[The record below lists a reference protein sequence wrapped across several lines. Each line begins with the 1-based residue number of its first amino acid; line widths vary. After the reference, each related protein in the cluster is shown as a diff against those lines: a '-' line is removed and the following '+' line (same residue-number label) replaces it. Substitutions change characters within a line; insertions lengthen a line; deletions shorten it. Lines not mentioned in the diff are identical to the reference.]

1 MAYLA
6 ERGFPV
12 PAVWPGTAA
21 GELVMQRLSGMTMVE
36 ALVNGAITAE
46 RAGGRRHPDQR
57 PGDRPGQRRC
67 RALQRRQWPLRLT
80 RPRARWPSPGPIRTS
95 RCSRR
100 STAWTR
106 SDANSAPTA
115 RRSRRGSGR
124 SALVNPLPPPA
135 RTGHHDEGVLR
146 RGGAPPRRWDP
157 NEHVSTTNQD
167 TQTLRRSIDRE
178 TSFERMPNGVLP
190 GRWAVQAKVIAPPGT
205 DCGQPQDRAA
215 PLPCASS
222 ARPAAAMRGV
232 KRPPAPR
239 PSHQAPAAPRLSGP
253 RARKR

>member
-1 MAYLA
+1 MVRSRPNGQAAGAIPTSAQVIGPVSDAAALCSA
-6 ERGFPV
+6 DSGPSVSPAPVHAGHHPAPSARAGAAAGQRHGRVRTRIPRQPRGV
-12 PAVWPGTAA
+12 ADGAA
-21 GELVMQRLSGMTMVE
+21 GEVRWSTHSPRPPEPAIMTRGCSAV
-36 ALVNGAITAE
+36 AGHPL
-46 RAGGRRHPDQR
+46 AGG
-57 PGDRPGQRRC
+57 
-67 RALQRRQWPLRLT
+67 T
-80 RPRARWPSPGPIRTS
+80 
-95 RCSRR
+95 
-100 STAWTR
+100 
-106 SDANSAPTA
+106 
-115 RRSRRGSGR
+115 
-124 SALVNPLPPPA
+124 
-135 RTGHHDEGVLR
+135 
-146 RGGAPPRRWDP
+146 P